1 MEASFANNLLF
12 RLVFAGRV
20 AELILGQPK
29 SQWMTGIQRTGGTG
43 AFRILAGLIV
53 RAKGDVTVWLS
64 ELTWLNHSTIF
75 ADAGLRTATHPYCD
89 CRTSQVRVDEM
100 LAALEAIPSGEVVLF
115 HGCCH
120 NPCGADLS
128 LEAWDAIAAI
138 MSRRGLIPLVVLA
151 YQGFGRGLDEDAA
164 GVRLLPN
171 KRRDF
176 FSEEP
181 GDGDDA

>member
-1 MEASFANNLLF
+1 
-12 RLVFAGRV
+12 
-20 AELILGQPK
+20 
-29 SQWMTGIQRTGGTG
+29 MTGIQRTGGTG

-138 MSRRGLIPLVVLA
+138 MSRRGLQKTSHKLRHRMPRIRW
-151 YQGFGRGLDEDAA
+151 QHRSTSHS
-164 GVRLLPN
+164 
-171 KRRDF
+171 
-176 FSEEP
+176 SEMKITRSASIQP
-181 GDGDDA
+181 V